1 MASGASGN
9 PSPRGL
15 VWLFVFLIPFAA
27 LAVHQWSWGPPA
39 VDGDYAQYLL
49 HAKAIVEERPY
60 ADTGYIFHRDAWSLG
75 PRAYPPGL
83 PLTLAPIVAVA
94 GVHSS
99 LFRLLMLGSTLAF
112 AYLAWRRLA
121 ASVEPWQAA
130 VGAGFTAFA
139 IEARWGLLDPIS
151 DPGFA
156 ALAWG
161 MVLAVDD
168 KTTPWN
174 WRRIVTVTMLGGG
187 VLSYRMVGVA
197 FVAAFCLW
205 AFATWPKHGGRAA
218 IPLVLWTLGGVAFVL
233 TGLQVSDLLSLL
245 TGWRTLTPN
254 FEMVFREYGPSLV
267 VAMLR
272 PTSYLFINRTYY
284 VLGVLVSLV
293 GLAVMV
299 RHFYKSFLGLGCILY
314 VVTLIIAPVGE
325 ERYMWPLYPVAAC
338 ALAVGVTRVL
348 EFVRRYWPSLPA
360 NGVAVAILAMVATTA
375 VGTELTRARPE
386 TIVGT
391 PDGEALFTW
400 LREAHRTTPLRV
412 VFFNPRMVTLET
424 GVPSM
429 GNVDRSASGQMRAFA
444 EEGITHLIRQPDAI
458 IDRPQQTA
466 SSLPERYPD
475 RFALVYQNSGFQVYQ
490 VLPGELP
497 PQRGPRGP
505 S

>member
-1 MASGASGN
+1 M
-9 PSPRGL
+9 
-15 VWLFVFLIPFAA
+15 
-27 LAVHQWSWGPPA
+27 
-39 VDGDYAQYLL
+39 DGDYAQYLL
-49 HAKAIVEERPY
+49 HAKAIIQGRSY
-60 ADTGYIFHRDAWSLG
+60 SDTGYIFHSDAWSVG

-94 GVHSS
+94 GIHSP

-112 AYLAWRRLA
+112 AYLAWHRLA
-121 ASVEPWQAA
+121 ACVAPWQAA
-130 VGAGFTAFA
+130 VGAGFAAFA
-139 IEARWGLLDPIS
+139 IEAHWGLLDPIS

-174 WRRIVTVTMLGGG
+174 WRRILTVTMLGGG

-197 FVAAFCLW
+197 FIAAFGLW
-205 AFATWPKHGGRAA
+205 AFATWPKHRGRAA
-218 IPLVLWTLGGVAFVL
+218 IPLVLWTLGGAAFVL

-245 TGWRTLTPN
+245 AGWRTLTPN

-272 PTSYLFINRTYY
+272 PTSYLFINRAYY
-284 VLGVLVSLV
+284 VIGALVSLV
-293 GLAVMV
+293 GLAFMTA
-299 RHFYKSFLGLGCILY
+299 RLYKSFLAVGSILY
-314 VVTLIIAPVGE
+314 VMTLLIAPVGE

-338 ALAVGVTRVL
+338 ALAVGLTQVL

-360 NGVAVAILAMVATTA
+360 KGVAVAFLAMVATTA
-375 VGTELTRARPE
+375 LGTELTRARPE
-386 TIVGT
+386 AIVGT
-391 PDGEALFTW
+391 PDGEALLTW
-400 LREAHRTTPLRV
+400 LRDTHRTTPIRV
-412 VFFNPRMVTLET
+412 VFFNPRVVMLET

-429 GNVDRSASGQMRAFA
+429 GNVNRSPPGQMQALA
-444 EEGITHLIRQPDAI
+444 EQGITHLIAKLEAV
-458 IDRPQQTA
+458 IDGPQQIA
-466 SSLPERYPD
+466 SSLPRRYPD

-497 PQRGPRGP
+497 RRRGPRSP